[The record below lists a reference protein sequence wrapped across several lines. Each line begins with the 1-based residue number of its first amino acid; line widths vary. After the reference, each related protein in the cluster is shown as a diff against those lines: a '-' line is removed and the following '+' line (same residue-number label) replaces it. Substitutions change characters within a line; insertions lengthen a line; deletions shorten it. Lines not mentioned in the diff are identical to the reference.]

1 MSDQDENTQDRS
13 EPGAGMY
20 GSAMY
25 ELEFPAPE
33 LVAEDGRGPVLVHAM
48 EGFSDAGHAIRLAAA
63 HLRSSLQTEVVA
75 SFDLD
80 QLLDYRS
87 RRPMMTFDGD
97 HFASYDTPE
106 LTLYAVRDDVGT
118 PFLLLAGMEPDLHW
132 ERFTTAVRLL
142 AERLGVRRTV
152 GLNAIPM
159 AVPHTRPLGVTAHGS
174 PTDLVSGYEP
184 WAGTVR
190 VPASAASLLEL
201 RMGQA
206 GHEAMGFAVHVPHY
220 LSQTD
225 YPESAQTLLEHV
237 GRAADLQL
245 PFAALGAAAARV
257 REEIESQVSGSDE
270 VKSVVRALERQYD
283 AYVGAQERTSLLAA
297 DGALPSGDELGAE
310 LERFLA
316 EQVAGNDSGD
326 APEDRADPEV

>member
-1 MSDQDENTQDRS
+1 MDDNAKVQPE
-13 EPGAGMY
+13 EPV
-20 GSAMY
+20 GSSMY
-25 ELEFPAPE
+25 ELEFPSPE

-48 EGFSDAGHAIRLAAA
+48 EGFSDAGHAIKLAAS
-63 HLRSSLQTEVVA
+63 HLKESLHTEVVA

-106 LTLYAVRDDVGT
+106 LVLYAVRDSGGT

-159 AVPHTRPLGVTAHGS
+159 AVPHTRPVGVTAHGN
-174 PTDLVSGYEP
+174 PTDLVKDYEP

-190 VPASAASLLEL
+190 VPGSAAALLEL
-201 RMGQA
+201 RMGEA
-206 GHEAMGFAVHVPHY
+206 GHPAMGFAVHVPHY

-225 YPESAQTLLEHV
+225 YPEAAQTLLEHV
-237 GRAADLQL
+237 GRAAELDL
-245 PFAALGAAAARV
+245 PHAALGPAAARV
-257 REEIESQVSGSDE
+257 REEVDTQVNGSEE
-270 VKSVVRALERQYD
+270 VKAVVNALERQYD
-283 AYVGAQERTSLLAA
+283 AYVGSQERASLLAS

-316 EQVAGNDSGD
+316 AQPRKGEE
-326 APEDRADPEV
+326 PES

>member
-1 MSDQDENTQDRS
+1 MDDNAKVQPE
-13 EPGAGMY
+13 EPV
-20 GSAMY
+20 GSSMY
-25 ELEFPAPE
+25 ELEFPSPE
-33 LVAEDGRGPVLVHAM
+33 LVADDGRGPVLVHAM
-48 EGFSDAGHAIRLAAA
+48 EGFSDAGHAIKLAAS
-63 HLRSSLQTEVVA
+63 HLKESLHTEVVA

-106 LTLYAVRDDVGT
+106 LVLYAVRDGGGT

-159 AVPHTRPLGVTAHGS
+159 AVPHTRPVGVTAHGI
-174 PTDLVSGYEP
+174 PTDLVKDYEP

-190 VPASAASLLEL
+190 VPGSAAALLEL
-201 RMGQA
+201 RMGEA
-206 GHEAMGFAVHVPHY
+206 GHPAMGFAVHVPHY

-225 YPESAQTLLEHV
+225 YPEAAQTLLEHV
-237 GRAADLQL
+237 GRAAELDL
-245 PFAALGAAAARV
+245 PHAALGPAAARV
-257 REEIESQVSGSDE
+257 REEVDAQVNGSEE
-270 VKSVVRALERQYD
+270 VKAVVNALERQYD
-283 AYVGAQERTSLLAA
+283 AYVGSQERASLLAS

-316 EQVAGNDSGD
+316 AQPRKGD
-326 APEDRADPEV
+326 ETES

>member
-1 MSDQDENTQDRS
+1 MNQGHDET
-13 EPGAGMY
+13 

-33 LVAEDGRGPVLVHAM
+33 LVGEDGRGPVLVHAM
-48 EGFSDAGHAIRLAAA
+48 EGFSDAGHAIRLAAE
-63 HLRSSLQTEVVA
+63 HLTGSLHTEVVA

-87 RRPMMTFDGD
+87 RRPVMTFDGD
-97 HFASYDTPE
+97 HFADYDTPA
-106 LTLYAVRDDVGT
+106 LTLYAVRDGADV
-118 PFLLLAGMEPDLHW
+118 PFLLLAGMEPDLYW

-142 AERLGVRRTV
+142 AERFGVRRSI

-159 AVPHTRPLGVTAHGS
+159 AVPHTRPVGVTAHGT
-174 PTDLVSGYEP
+174 PTDLVRDYQP

-190 VPASAASLLEL
+190 VPGSAAALLEL
-201 RMGQA
+201 RMGEA

-225 YPESAQTLLEHV
+225 YPEAAQTLLEHV
-237 GRAADLQL
+237 GRAAELEL
-245 PFAALGAAAARV
+245 PHAALGPAAARV
-257 REEIESQVSGSDE
+257 REEIEAQVSGSDE
-270 VKSVVRALERQYD
+270 VKAVVGALERQYD

-316 EQVAGNDSGD
+316 DQPRKGD
-326 APEDRADPEV
+326 DPQP

>member
-1 MSDQDENTQDRS
+1 MDETTPQPES
-13 EPGAGMY
+13 AG
-20 GSAMY
+20 MY
-25 ELEFPAPE
+25 ELEFPSPE
-33 LVAEDGRGPVLVHAM
+33 VIAADGRGPVLVHAM
-48 EGFSDAGHAIRLAAA
+48 EGFSDAGHAIRIAAT
-63 HLRSSLQTEVVA
+63 HLKDSLDSELVA

-97 HFASYDTPE
+97 HFASYDAPE
-106 LTLYAVRDDVGT
+106 LTLHAVRDATGT

-132 ERFTTAVRLL
+132 ERFTAAVAAL
-142 AERLGVRRTV
+142 ADRLGVRRTV

-159 AVPHTRPLGVTAHGS
+159 AVPHTRPAGVTAHGR

-201 RMGQA
+201 RLGEA
-206 GHEAMGFAVHVPHY
+206 GREAMGFAVHVPHY

-225 YPESAQTLLEHV
+225 YPEAAQTLLEHV
-237 GRAADLQL
+237 GRAAELTL
-245 PFAALGAAAARV
+245 PTDELGVAAARV
-257 REEIESQVSGSDE
+257 RDEIDKQVAGSEEVQN
-270 VKSVVRALERQYD
+270 VVHALERQYD
-283 AYVGAQERTSLLAA
+283 AYVGAQERTSLLAD

-316 EQVAGNDSGD
+316 EQSG
-326 APEDRADPEV
+326 PEGPATPPSL